1 MVIACCRFCL
11 NCEGVNANTVGKP
24 TTLEGL
30 ETTRGY
36 VSGQRML
43 GSVVDEAS
51 GYYNHKLTE
60 ESSDMMGY
68 VLFGYVFEFI
78 GMVCPSR

>member
-1 MVIACCRFCL
+1 M
-11 NCEGVNANTVGKP
+11 NCEDVNANTVGKP

-51 GYYNHKLTE
+51 GYYNHKLLNNFHNFTVR
-60 ESSDMMGY
+60 
-68 VLFGYVFEFI
+68 VLMELLDKLTIINHNLLVIF
-78 GMVCPSR
+78 P